1 MNDKLLHAL
10 VGYVIASTLIL
21 SGIAWI
27 IALIVVIIFAIG
39 KEIYDQWKYKG
50 FDYKDLIATLLG
62 GVVYIIIE
70 ICK

>member
-1 MNDKLLHAL
+1 MDKILHAL

-21 SGIAWI
+21 SGIAWV

-50 FDYKDLIATLLG
+50 FDYKDLVATLLG

>member
-21 SGIAWI
+21 SGITWV
-27 IALIVVIIFAIG
+27 IALFVVIIFAVG

-50 FDYKDLIATLLG
+50 FDYKDLVATLLG

>member
-1 MNDKLLHAL
+1 MDKILHAL

-27 IALIVVIIFAIG
+27 IALIVVIIFAVG
-39 KEIYDQWKYKG
+39 KELYDQWKYKG